1 MKASDWGMWVGLVGQ
16 LIQAI
21 AKAVGEPVDKVRERL
36 LADPRIVPTMSDA
49 AADQIAGAMPPGF
62 DPDGDCGADGGGGC
76 EPAPGKRDGS

>member
-1 MKASDWGMWVGLVGQ
+1 MTATDWGMWVGLVGQ

-49 AADQIAGAMPPGF
+49 AADQIAGAMPPGS
-62 DPDGDCGADGGGGC
+62 DPDGNCGADGGDGC
-76 EPAPGKRDGS
+76 EPAPGEPDRP